1 MEFADWTRAYLMMGD
16 SPVGIRE
23 VLLAEDGSM
32 YALLQGET
40 VDEELQTV
48 RLDDQGRLSA
58 FVIDSVDAWNRML
71 TIGNAELAARLGSS
85 MVYDKRGQV
94 LFIESFENG
103 WYRWILNKDGL
114 LAAGEITPEVAATGG
129 YCVKLTGGSDESN
142 LAGIERRVASRPLG
156 RMGLEFSFSVPAYWD
171 YILASLYLYTGALQY
186 IAAVKFVYST
196 GNLRVLDEHLGY
208 PIVGVGTAL
217 GGDAHWFNT
226 IKIVGD
232 VSTGLYNRVMFNN
245 QEIAIPT
252 NTLKVD
258 TNTTTPPGI
267 KVDIAFYSREGSNDV
282 MYLDDIILT
291 GAEPE

>member
-40 VDEELQTV
+40 VDEELRTV

-71 TIGNAELAARLGSS
+71 TIGNAELAARLGSP

-94 LFIESFENG
+94 MFMESFEDG

-114 LAAGEITPEVAATGG
+114 LAAGEITPTVAATGG
-129 YCVKLTGGSDESN
+129 YCVKLTGGSDDTN
-142 LAGIERRVASRPLG
+142 LAGIERRVASRPVG
-156 RMGLEFSFSVPAYWD
+156 RMGLEFSFSVPGSWD
-171 YILASLYLYTGALQY
+171 YILASLYLYTGALVY
-186 IAAVKFVYST
+186 IAAIKFVFAT

-208 PIVGVGTAL
+208 PIAGTGTAL

-232 VSTGLYNRVMFNN
+232 VSTGLYNRLMFNN
-245 QEIAIPT
+245 QEIPIPT

-258 TNTTTPPGI
+258 DAVGVPPGV

>member
-1 MEFADWTRAYLMMGD
+1 VEFADWTRAFLMMGD
-16 SPVGIRE
+16 SPVGVRE

-40 VDEELQTV
+40 VDEELRTV
-48 RLDDQGRLSA
+48 RLDDEGRMSA

-71 TIGNAELAARLGSS
+71 TIGNAELAVRLGSS

-129 YCVKLTGGSDESN
+129 YCVKLTGGSDDTN

-156 RMGLEFSFSVPAYWD
+156 RMGLEFSFSVPGSWD
-171 YILASLYLYTGALQY
+171 YILASLYLYTGALAY
-186 IAAVKFVYST
+186 IAAIKFEFT
-196 GNLRVLDEHLGY
+196 AGNLRVLDEVYGY
-208 PIVGVGTAL
+208 PIVGTGVAL

-232 VSTGLYNRVMFNN
+232 ISTGLYNRLMFNN

-258 TNTTTPPGI
+258 VDTTTPPGVM
-267 KVDIAFYSREGSNDV
+267 VDIAFYGREGFNDV